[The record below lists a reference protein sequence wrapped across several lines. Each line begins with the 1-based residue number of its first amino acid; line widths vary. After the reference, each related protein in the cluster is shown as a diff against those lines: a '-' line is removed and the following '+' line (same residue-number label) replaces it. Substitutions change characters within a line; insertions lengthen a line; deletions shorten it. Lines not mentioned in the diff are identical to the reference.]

1 MMFDQATLIMA
12 MSGLIALSVVGVIVA
27 LFLPIITAGT
37 SEERLK
43 KLKSN
48 EVGNA
53 NANLKADQAKK
64 RKAIQDKLKN
74 QHDALQAKAKIGS
87 ATKAPL
93 DIRLK
98 RAGLNWSKQTYILIC
113 IGVGVITTI
122 ALIGSGLVPAI
133 SLVIGGVSAVLLP
146 NLFVSYKIKARVKSF
161 LVEFPNALDVI
172 VRGMKA
178 GLPVTEC
185 MSIIAREAAEPLRS
199 EFKILVE
206 SQKVGLTMT
215 EAVTKLFER
224 NPMPETNFFA
234 LMIGIQAQSGG
245 NLSEALS
252 NLSTVVRDR
261 RKMAAK
267 IQALSMEAKAGAAI
281 IGSLPVAVLILVYLS
296 TPEYIS
302 LLFTTQLGNI
312 MLGFCAMMM
321 IAGTLVMR
329 KMINFD
335 F

>member
-1 MMFDQATLIMA
+1 MFDQQTLLMA
-12 MSGLIALSVVGVIVA
+12 VSVLIALSIAGLIIG
-27 LFLPIITAGT
+27 LFLPILTAGD

-43 KLKSN
+43 KLTDKKKSLPLFTAKQ
-48 EVGNA
+48 EQ
-53 NANLKADQAKK
+53 DKK
-64 RKAIQDKLKN
+64 RKSIQDKLKS
-74 QHDALQAKAKIGS
+74 QQDAMEAKARLGS
-87 ATKAPL
+87 PTSASL
-93 DIRLK
+93 EIRLK
-98 RAGLNWSKQTYILIC
+98 RAGLSWSKQTYLMIC
-113 IGVGVITTI
+113 FVVGAVITV
-122 ALIGSGLVPAI
+122 AMIGSAI
-133 SLVIGGVSAVLLP
+133 PFHIAAITGFVSGVLLP
-146 NLFVSYKIKARVKSF
+146 RLFVSYKIKQRVKAF
-161 LVEFPNALDVI
+161 LEEFPNALDVI

-185 MSIIAREAAEPLRS
+185 LNIIAREAAEPLRS

-206 SQKVGLTMT
+206 TQKIGLTLP
-215 EAVTKLFER
+215 EAVVKLFER

-234 LMIGIQAQSGG
+234 LMIGIQSQSGG

-281 IGSLPVAVLILVYLS
+281 IGSLPVAVLILVYLT
-296 TPEYIS
+296 TPDYIS

-321 IAGTLVMR
+321 LAGTLVMR